1 MLYGLAATAVLVLH
15 MGFILFVL
23 FGALLALRHR
33 WVVALHLP
41 AAVYGVLIEVT
52 GAPCPLTYTE
62 NYLRAKAGLA
72 GYEGD
77 FIEQYLLWMIYPSGL
92 TREVQLGMAAVVLA
106 LNVGIYGWMLH
117 SRRKPAREGYR
128 GILWRRKPR

>member
-33 WVVALHLP
+33 WIVALHLP
-41 AAVYGVLIEVT
+41 AAVYGVLIEVS
-52 GAPCPLTYTE
+52 GAPCPLTFTE
-62 NYLRAKAGLA
+62 NYLRARAGLA

-77 FIEQYLLWMIYPSGL
+77 FVEQYLLWMIYPNGL
-92 TREVQLGMAAVVLA
+92 TREVQVILGAIVLA
-106 LNVGIYGWMLH
+106 LNVVLYAWVLRG
-117 SRRKPAREGYR
+117 RKPAREGR
-128 GILWRRKPR
+128 QGFLWRRQPR